1 MTDLPA
7 VPGEEA
13 RSSVLESGPLTHT
26 RVGLGVGVGGGGDC
40 EGYLGQVKPGV
51 TRHHHHHSV
60 HA

>member
-26 RVGLGVGVGGGGDC
+26 RVGLGVGVGGG
-40 EGYLGQVKPGV
+40 EEIVKDI
-51 TRHHHHHSV
+51 
-60 HA
+60 